1 VKHSLLSY
9 SPGTLAGLLT
19 FVVAAGAL
27 ATACHPDSPT
37 SESELDVVATA
48 HDDTVNFGA
57 IGTFVMP
64 DSVVEIVPAES
75 VATAL
80 PFNHDYDRL
89 ILDGVASHMEALGYT
104 RLATYD
110 AANPPDVV
118 LTVRGIAVRNTDV
131 YVSYPWWGYWGWYG
145 WPCCY
150 GPGWGVGYPVVS
162 VSQYDVGTI
171 LFDMWDSRRADLE
184 SEQGVIPAIWVAA
197 LRGLVNQG
205 SPADAPARIDLAIDR
220 AFEQSPY
227 LGTQ

>member
-1 VKHSLLSY
+1 
-9 SPGTLAGLLT
+9 
-19 FVVAAGAL
+19 
-27 ATACHPDSPT
+27 
-37 SESELDVVATA
+37 
-48 HDDTVNFGA
+48 
-57 IGTFVMP
+57 MP
-64 DSVVEIVPAES
+64 DSVVEIVPPES

-80 PFNHDYDRL
+80 PFNHDYDQL

-118 LTVRGIAVRNTDV
+118 LTVRGIAVSNTDV

-171 LFDMWDSRRADLE
+171 LVDMWDPRRADLE
-184 SEQGVIPAIWVAA
+184 SEQGVIPTIWVAA

-205 SPADAPARIDLAIDR
+205 SPADAPARIGLAIDR